1 MKRGKGFAHTTS
13 KTACRRSRMHF
24 PAKNLCWRWA
34 QSTCDNN
41 NYRRPFPRH
50 QQMANFAFADGH
62 SKAMRV
68 DRIIKK
74 ADGSPMTWGDPN
86 CMFDDK

>member
-1 MKRGKGFAHTTS
+1 
-13 KTACRRSRMHF
+13 MHF
-24 PAKNLCWRWA
+24 PDKNPARNLCWRWA

-62 SKAMRV
+62 AKAMRV

-74 ADGSPMTWGDPN
+74 ADGTAMTWGDPN